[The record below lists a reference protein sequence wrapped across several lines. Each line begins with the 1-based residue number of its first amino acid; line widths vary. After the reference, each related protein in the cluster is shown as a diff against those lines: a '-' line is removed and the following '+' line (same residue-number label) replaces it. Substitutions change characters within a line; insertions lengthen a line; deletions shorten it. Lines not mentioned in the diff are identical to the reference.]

1 MDAIILLINNGYNP
15 FTGQGGLGYKPPIG
29 YGLDFKGRGGLGYK
43 LPKFY
48 GRGLEDDE
56 KLENELQLITMPK
69 KETIIQPNIINEPPE
84 QQIENEQLTVLP
96 NPIDTVAKPKIS
108 KKQNE
113 LIREYSTFINDE
125 KNKDSLINRRF
136 LHERTKNSN
145 NDTNLRRALIEV
157 INKGL
162 DLIVKNP
169 TVNTN
174 KINDSITNYVS
185 ELNELVLKGNKYKIE
200 NNQLVEVIEE
210 KTIGEFES
218 TKYSTSVAKARD
230 IVNKYWKKGTGQE
243 IKKTIINEDSNYEKK
258 INKYIREIKQ
268 KENEILNNIIPEPE
282 YKKAET
288 FAQKFPDRTLGYAY
302 MDTIK
307 VGNKN
312 IFIGKN
318 INETNKLKE
327 NAYNDSGKPAEF
339 SICGINNPL
348 AKKIFNV
355 IPNISSFY
363 VNNPNVQIT
372 DYIVDDIFKRQ
383 GLDSDIGKQF
393 CIDNVDTT
401 NNFFSESKDYKG
413 LNYKTGFDLNAQLKE
428 VYYNELIVDLDKLI
442 AKYILEED
450 EEEKEALLNDIKAYK
465 ATLTDKDE
473 FDKDFY
479 KNRHY
484 IGIGVTMNKFNK
496 IEIPEDYDYDDSPSN
511 EKQMTRV
518 MNSQGQR
525 FIPVM
530 EDRYIVKIL
539 RKRGKT
545 NKEEADFFDINFNK
559 EVIKNPMKYYITTN
573 FSKVL
578 GTYNYTDDDL
588 VENDFILGTYKTAY
602 PEDDRT
608 GAHYNGVLI
617 PIEKFNLAK

>member
-312 IFIGKN
+312 IFIGRN

-348 AKKIFNV
+348 AKKIFN
-355 IPNISSFY
+355 

-413 LNYKTGFDLNAQLKE
+413 LNYKTGFELNAQLKE
-428 VYYNELIVDLDKLI
+428 VYYDELINELDVLLESYLD
-442 AKYILEED
+442 ENNED
-450 EEEKEALLNDIKAYK
+450 EKEALLNDIKAYK